1 MLLPPVCAHLSV
13 LIQTERA
20 WRAGTTSLTCVCAS
34 VCVCFYTHLGSF
46 CIWNLVSIYFT
57 LKLKIQLHLLCLAQ
71 GREMLINICWIICN
85 VCQYLPKWVIL
96 HVDLYALEGR
106 HTRSCWATHTQLLG
120 ATLQQQN
127 TQEVAPTASDSR
139 TAERHTC
146 AQAMESFA
154 AVKSWVGFTLQQR
167 NDL

>member
-106 HTRSCWATHTQLLG
+106 HTRSCWARHCSSKTRRKWPQQPTTAGRPSDTHVRRQWNRLQL
-120 ATLQQQN
+120 
-127 TQEVAPTASDSR
+127 
-139 TAERHTC
+139 
-146 AQAMESFA
+146 
-154 AVKSWVGFTLQQR
+154 
-167 NDL
+167 